1 MLVMR
6 FLARMHPRMC
16 MRGRRTLLAVT
27 PNERAGCVMRFGQS
41 CRVIECRVLGV
52 AYHSGARKHV
62 GCGTCYTMR
71 ARAFDAA
78 AVSAKDGLRASVVR
92 SSSQALRAIPD
103 CIETPDCIEKRERGR
118 SPPFPFPF
126 YSLSLL
132 SFSCCSARVLEREGR
147 GSEGDRRKRRQEE
160 TKENEK
166 ERGEKKRRGKEEEK
180 ESK

>member
-1 MLVMR
+1 
-6 FLARMHPRMC
+6 
-16 MRGRRTLLAVT
+16 
-27 PNERAGCVMRFGQS
+27 
-41 CRVIECRVLGV
+41 
-52 AYHSGARKHV
+52 
-62 GCGTCYTMR
+62 MR

-92 SSSQALRAIPD
+92 SSSQALRAIPDCIETPDCIEKRERGRFFRFPFPFYSRLLLRLIPD